1 MNELKEKFACF
12 KVDKVENRC
21 MKVTEYEGETFP
33 SLKDCIKNCNTREEQ
48 EKLDN
53 LKAHYRLKTT
63 VEFIRPKLI
72 DTFDKMN
79 DLPILN
85 FDGKIYNRKLLN
97 FEEIKMLYIILNSSK
112 PNFKHINSFLEDMIK
127 SLNGQIGLNMT
138 ITSIDYSTFSI
149 IPMQKMNGNPSEIM
163 NSANETFSDII
174 YESNFDKKYA
184 YHFLSDE
191 YKELFD
197 KEIKSFYESDKI
209 YLIKNVIIEKYD
221 GEPGHHTQL
230 LIKKNTTSGK
240 IKLEAFIYDPV
251 SNAVVNPITEKIE
264 EFLNSQ
270 IKYDHSVF
278 NLSKIY
284 GIQDFEKSDGDDYL
298 KFVIK
303 HFDTHINS
311 IINVLKKLT
320 TNLKSVYLEY
330 KATNN
335 PFSPKAFTKFIMDKF
350 LSKLFERHFLISD
363 IKIFIREIID
373 NILSNEKKYLEDE
386 NYLLDM
392 YDVKIIDLMGKFRL
406 KHDNLL
412 EEFIKLHKKRLEL
425 EQKINNQYNFDFFE
439 GNCYLWSYYTV
450 LLILMN
456 PTIQPYD
463 IIKASY
469 YQSSKISKMQK
480 IFDGTLE
487 HIEDIKNQLV
497 YAKAFFDIDY
507 IKIQKLKF
515 EKYKKRIEKNKL
527 DVELLEHTRLV
538 YIKITNL
545 ILINLLYNRL
555 QNKYLLY
562 TLEKGCQRDICE
574 KKMIPEKVNEILD
587 KLSFDENKLTKESI
601 IEIVKKGKNINDINS
616 AILKDKST
624 VPIDYEELY
633 FEPRIDPLKE
643 AFKPKVVYLEKYL
656 KYKKKYLQLKNLF
669 DKN

>member
-1 MNELKEKFACF
+1 
-12 KVDKVENRC
+12 
-21 MKVTEYEGETFP
+21 
-33 SLKDCIKNCNTREEQ
+33 
-48 EKLDN
+48 
-53 LKAHYRLKTT
+53 
-63 VEFIRPKLI
+63 
-72 DTFDKMN
+72 
-79 DLPILN
+79 
-85 FDGKIYNRKLLN
+85 
-97 FEEIKMLYIILNSSK
+97 
-112 PNFKHINSFLEDMIK
+112 
-127 SLNGQIGLNMT
+127 
-138 ITSIDYSTFSI
+138 
-149 IPMQKMNGNPSEIM
+149 
-163 NSANETFSDII
+163 
-174 YESNFDKKYA
+174 
-184 YHFLSDE
+184 
-191 YKELFD
+191 
-197 KEIKSFYESDKI
+197 
-209 YLIKNVIIEKYD
+209 
-221 GEPGHHTQL
+221 
-230 LIKKNTTSGK
+230 
-240 IKLEAFIYDPV
+240 
-251 SNAVVNPITEKIE
+251 
-264 EFLNSQ
+264 
-270 IKYDHSVF
+270 
-278 NLSKIY
+278 
-284 GIQDFEKSDGDDYL
+284 
-298 KFVIK
+298 
-303 HFDTHINS
+303 
-311 IINVLKKLT
+311 
-320 TNLKSVYLEY
+320 
-330 KATNN
+330 
-335 PFSPKAFTKFIMDKF
+335 MDKF